1 VALGFIEVTRKGA
14 AGNADHRQA
23 AMYLLTYRPFGS
35 AQYRINGWRRIA
47 QPVKRHVRHVRH
59 RSQKVRQPSEGRS
72 LKAMSLRDAVIS
84 AAAPVGLEVDP
95 NAEDGLESFL
105 ADVARKDRKSF
116 VTLLNRAMALQPVRV
131 PLPPIEKP
139 ADLVAASSEIA
150 RAVGEGEISPGDAAS
165 ISTIVG
171 NAGRAIELHQ
181 LAERIERIEAQA
193 EQAAQK

>member
-1 VALGFIEVTRKGA
+1 MNEPSEPASEPSLSRNSLGRGR
-14 AGNADHRQA
+14 G
-23 AMYLLTYRPFGS
+23 RPFKPGVS
-35 AQYRINGWRRIA
+35 PNPGG
-47 QPVKRHVRHVRH
+47 KRKDGTREP
-59 RSQKVRQPSEGRS
+59 PSLRT
-72 LKAMSLRDAVIS
+72 MSLRDAVIS
-84 AAAPVGLEVDP
+84 AAERVGIEVDP
-95 NAEDGLESFL
+95 NTEDGLESFL

-116 VTLLNRAMALQPVRV
+116 VTLLNRAMPLQPVRV

-181 LAERIERIEAQA
+181 LAERIERLEAQA